1 MRIQTLSLVTI
12 AGKSEGSTN
21 NDLIWQGHFVGPPNK
36 EMLLEA
42 IGSKS
47 KFATDIVQL
56 WTEEFTS
63 DGENEFAIW
72 FSGEVKLGTIGL
84 TKSFTNLYTS
94 SKVPEITDEPDLG
107 WVTKVP
113 EDIEIEGIALTDE
126 GMSIVA
132 EWSPKRLL
140 PSEPGC
146 GATILEAV
154 GSLVIRNQLVALDP
168 SLIGSRFSVHEP
180 KFDPQTLLTYHTHG
194 CIVTR
199 EARKDS
205 GNWDASWAI
214 DEWTTEQGRKIRL
227 RDMGTMHLY
236 TALKLTIQKAVAAKT
251 EDTVSIAGFDDIAGM
266 DWEYYTHDIF
276 TSMKLEYAHRY
287 GSETAL
293 YEYGDNLETQSD
305 QQV

>member
-1 MRIQTLSLVTI
+1 MKTQSLFLVTI
-12 AGKSEGSTN
+12 AGKSEGSVS
-21 NDLIWQGHFVGPPNK
+21 NDLVWQGHFVGPPNK

-47 KFATDIVQL
+47 EFARDIIQL

-63 DGENEFAIW
+63 DGENEFVIW

-94 SKVPEITDEPDLG
+94 SKVPEVTDEPDLG
-107 WVTKVP
+107 WVAKVP
-113 EDIEIEGIALTDE
+113 EDIEIEGIALTEE

-140 PSEPGC
+140 PTEPGC

-154 GSLVIRNQLVALDP
+154 GSLVIRNQMVALDP
-168 SLIGSRFSVHEP
+168 SLIGSRFSIQDP
-180 KFDPQTLLTYHTHG
+180 KFDPQTLLTYHSHN

-205 GNWDASWAI
+205 GKWDASWAI
-214 DEWTTEQGRKIRL
+214 DEWTTQQGRKIRL
-227 RDMGTMHLY
+227 RDMGTLHLR
-236 TALKLTIQKAVAAKT
+236 TALKLIIQKAVAAKAEGAVPLRY
-251 EDTVSIAGFDDIAGM
+251 EDAVEI
-266 DWEYYTHDIF
+266 DWEDYTPGIF
-276 TSMKLEYAHRY
+276 FSMMLEYMHR
-287 GSETAL
+287 GGTETEL
-293 YEYGDNLETQSD
+293 YKYAKNLETQSN